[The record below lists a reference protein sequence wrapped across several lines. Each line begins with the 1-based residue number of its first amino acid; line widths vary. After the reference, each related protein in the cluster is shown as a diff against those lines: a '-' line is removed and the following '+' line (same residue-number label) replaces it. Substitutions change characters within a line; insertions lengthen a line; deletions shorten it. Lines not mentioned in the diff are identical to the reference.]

1 MGVFSRSLY
10 AINVTYLGLLF
21 VIGTNLNVYICR
33 ELGDIHVSAREGAT
47 DDIVKLLAAG
57 VEVNVRGL
65 CLQTVRHLM
74 LMLCL

>member
-1 MGVFSRSLY
+1 MGVFTCYRC
-10 AINVTYLGLLF
+10 YLPWTSVCNWNKLKW
-21 VIGTNLNVYICR
+21 TCR

-65 CLQTVRHLM
+65 CLQTINHLM